1 MVNNSQIKYH
11 SKKIMEVFGQILEV
25 VVKRGDMDSLGLD
38 RLGRS
43 HFHYGVKPTDFKVT
57 GS

>member
-1 MVNNSQIKYH
+1 
-11 SKKIMEVFGQILEV
+11 MEVLGQILHV
-25 VVKRGDMDSLGLD
+25 VVSRSNMDSLGLD

-57 GS
+57 DVY